1 MIVPASGGWTP
12 QSTFTIVLLPAPFSP
27 RRAWISPASHEN
39 SAPSSATTPP
49 NRLSIP
55 VALSRGIQCGLHLAK
70 RPGRSPEFTGEAGDQ
85 SNRRRGDAG
94 VARLRRT
101 GAIRKLEL
109 SPIGVTSY

>member
-1 MIVPASGGWTP
+1 MAPASGGWTP

-55 VALSRGIQCGLHLAK
+55 VALRRGILVLK
-70 RPGRSPEFTGEAGDQ
+70 SPGRDEQVTHLSLVVKPVTER
-85 SNRRRGDAG
+85 NP
-94 VARLRRT
+94 V
-101 GAIRKLEL
+101 GATRCTMQALPLPRVQIEPLNCENDPR
-109 SPIGVTSY
+109 

>member
-1 MIVPASGGWTP
+1 MVPASGGCTP

-55 VALSRGIQCGLHLAK
+55 VAL
-70 RPGRSPEFTGEAGDQ
+70 
-85 SNRRRGDAG
+85 RRGMTEIHSQG
-94 VARLRRT
+94 V
-101 GAIRKLEL
+101 IL
-109 SPIGVTSY
+109 SPHANLQNLVVSKRSLASPRCCKFVLQHDTSSV

>member
-1 MIVPASGGWTP
+1 MAPASGGCTP

-55 VALSRGIQCGLHLAK
+55 VAL
-70 RPGRSPEFTGEAGDQ
+70 
-85 SNRRRGDAG
+85 RRGMLVLKSLGRDEQVTHLSLLVKPETETIVVRATPASPDIPNTVLHAG
-94 VARLRRT
+94 AARQDVCPRM
-101 GAIRKLEL
+101 
-109 SPIGVTSY
+109 